1 MVVQQKPTQ
10 HCKAI
15 FFQLKNKQIKNF
27 LKKIHG
33 GQTHFV
39 GVFSMGIPQHINDY
53 MSCELPRLSAA
64 VFLSNRPVKLTPAM
78 SYNAFDD
85 TSHHFISQTLLK
97 AALSL

>member
-39 GVFSMGIPQHINDY
+39 GVFSMGIPQHIK
-53 MSCELPRLSAA
+53 MVL
-64 VFLSNRPVKLTPAM
+64 LTGFP
-78 SYNAFDD
+78 
-85 TSHHFISQTLLK
+85 LLK
-97 AALSL
+97 P